1 MSKREQTRY
10 RVRFT
15 SMNGQY
21 TDFIV
26 YAHTSKEATLMAK
39 IKAGQAKIP
48 VLECKVEVL

>member
-1 MSKREQTRY
+1 VSKREQARY

-15 SMNGQY
+15 EANGQY

-26 YAHTSKEATLMAK
+26 YANTSKEAALMAK